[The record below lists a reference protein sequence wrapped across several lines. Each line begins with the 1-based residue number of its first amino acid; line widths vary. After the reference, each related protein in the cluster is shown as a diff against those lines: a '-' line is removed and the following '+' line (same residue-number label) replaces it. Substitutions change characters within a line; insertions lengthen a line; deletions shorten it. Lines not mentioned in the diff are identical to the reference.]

1 MADRRWLI
9 LLGIVV
15 AALLP
20 FMGIPRLVHALNTVS
35 TDDACVKIRDFRR
48 FALECAVRGQ
58 VPGRKISLR
67 VDPILTPAVSA
78 RAPER
83 PRAYSPVGSPTESN
97 PSFLFPS
104 WR

>member
-48 FALECAVRGQ
+48 FALECAVR
-58 VPGRKISLR
+58 
-67 VDPILTPAVSA
+67 
-78 RAPER
+78 
-83 PRAYSPVGSPTESN
+83 
-97 PSFLFPS
+97 
-104 WR
+104 